1 MINNPTTTPDR
12 DPIYGWVMVFAVF
25 ILSALS
31 FGALGSISVFLKPL
45 SAEFGWSRGETAF
58 GYTVISFSSALFGM
72 LWGYIADRYGSR
84 YFGFIGAIAMTLS
97 LFLLS
102 KNQNI
107 YQFYGL
113 YFLFGAFGNSILTS
127 PLYANV
133 GFWFRQQPGLAL
145 GITAAGGAVGQGVMP
160 LCAGLAIGAYGWQT
174 AYLIIAAGYFCLA
187 FPIAFLI
194 RESPTRQ
201 NPATALEAQQTFV
214 VDEKIAVAWI
224 STAIIFCCICM
235 SVPIVHLV
243 PLLTDSGMPVNSATQ
258 VLMLLMFSGAFGRI
272 LGGKLGDAIGALPAY
287 MLMSLGQTISV
298 VWFPYLTQGPWLYA
312 LAVFFGFTYSGVM
325 SAILVC
331 ARTMVSAGFAAR
343 AMSITAFFG
352 WLGMGLGGYLGGLLF
367 DLRGNYEWSFA
378 FAMIVGWINLI
389 ILTLFVLYT
398 RRQRLLTRRQG
409 ETWNS

>member
-1 MINNPTTTPDR
+1 MENSFSTPPER
-12 DPIYGWVMVFAVF
+12 DPAYGWVMVFAVF
-25 ILSALS
+25 VLSALS

-45 SAEFGWSRGETAF
+45 STEFGWSRGETAF

-72 LWGYIADRYGSR
+72 LWGQIADRYGSR

-113 YFLFGAFGNSILTS
+113 YFLFGAFGNAILTS

-160 LCAGLAIGAYGWQT
+160 LCAGLAIGAYGWQS
-174 AYLIIAAGYFCLA
+174 AYIIIAAVYFCIA

-201 NPATALEAQQTFV
+201 NLGTEMGDEQNFI
-214 VDEKIAVAWI
+214 VDEKVAVAWI
-224 STAIIFCCICM
+224 SAAIIFCCICM

-243 PLLTDSGMPVNSATQ
+243 PLLTDRGISLNSATQ
-258 VLMLLMFSGAFGRI
+258 VLMVLMFSGAFGRI
-272 LGGKLGDAIGALPAY
+272 LGGKLGDTIGALPAY

-298 VWFPYLTQGPWLYA
+298 VWFPHVAYGPGLYV
-312 LAVFFGFTYSGVM
+312 LAIFFGFTYSGVM

-331 ARTMVSAGFAAR
+331 TRTMVSAGFAAR
-343 AMSITAFFG
+343 AMSITGFFG
-352 WLGMGLGGYLGGLLF
+352 WLGMGLGGYLGGVFF
-367 DLRGNYEWSFA
+367 DLRGDYEWSFA
-378 FAMIVGWINLI
+378 FAMVVGWINLI
-389 ILTLFVLYT
+389 ILSLFVLYT
-398 RRQRLLTRRQG
+398 SKMRQRKLSSMG
-409 ETWNS
+409 

>member
-1 MINNPTTTPDR
+1 
-12 DPIYGWVMVFAVF
+12 
-25 ILSALS
+25 
-31 FGALGSISVFLKPL
+31 
-45 SAEFGWSRGETAF
+45 
-58 GYTVISFSSALFGM
+58 
-72 LWGYIADRYGSR
+72 
-84 YFGFIGAIAMTLS
+84 
-97 LFLLS
+97 
-102 KNQNI
+102 
-107 YQFYGL
+107 
-113 YFLFGAFGNSILTS
+113 
-127 PLYANV
+127 
-133 GFWFRQQPGLAL
+133 
-145 GITAAGGAVGQGVMP
+145 
-160 LCAGLAIGAYGWQT
+160 
-174 AYLIIAAGYFCLA
+174 
-187 FPIAFLI
+187 
-194 RESPTRQ
+194 
-201 NPATALEAQQTFV
+201 
-214 VDEKIAVAWI
+214 
-224 STAIIFCCICM
+224 
-235 SVPIVHLV
+235 
-243 PLLTDSGMPVNSATQ
+243 
-258 VLMLLMFSGAFGRI
+258 MLLMFSGAFGRI
-272 LGGKLGDAIGALPAY
+272 LGGKLGDTIGALPAY

>member
-1 MINNPTTTPDR
+1 MNRLATELPER
-12 DPIYGWVMVFAVF
+12 DPAYGWVMVFAVF
-25 ILSALS
+25 VLSALS

-45 SAEFGWSRGETAF
+45 AAEFGWSRGETAF

-72 LWGYIADRYGSR
+72 LWGHIADRYGSR
-84 YFGFIGAIAMTLS
+84 YFGFIGAMAMTLS

-102 KNQNI
+102 KHQNI

-113 YFLFGAFGNSILTS
+113 YFLFGAFGNAILTS

-145 GITAAGGAVGQGVMP
+145 GITAAGGAVGQGIMP
-160 LCAGLAIGAYGWQT
+160 LSAGFAINAYGWQM
-174 AYLIIAAGYFCLA
+174 AYLIIAVGYFCLA

-201 NPATALEAQQTFV
+201 NAGEVTLANEPLP
-214 VDEKIAVAWI
+214 VDEKITVAWI
-224 STAIIFCCICM
+224 SAAIIFCCICM

-243 PLLTDSGMPVNSATQ
+243 PLLTDQGLPVDSATQ

-272 LGGKLGDAIGALPAY
+272 LGGKLGDTIGALPAY

-298 VWFPYLTQGPWLYA
+298 VWFPHVEPGIGLYA

-331 ARTMVSAGFAAR
+331 TRIMVSAGFAAR

-352 WLGMGLGGYLGGLLF
+352 WMGMGLGGYLGGVLF

-378 FAMIVGWINLI
+378 FAMLVGWINLI
-389 ILTLFVLYT
+389 ILALFVLYT
-398 RRQRLLTRRQG
+398 RRARHNRVLKL
-409 ETWNS
+409 E